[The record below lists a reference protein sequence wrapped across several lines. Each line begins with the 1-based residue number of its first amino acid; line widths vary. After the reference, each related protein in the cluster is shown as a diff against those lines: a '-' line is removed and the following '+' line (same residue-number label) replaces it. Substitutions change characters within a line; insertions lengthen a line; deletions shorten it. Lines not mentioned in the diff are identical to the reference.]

1 MEDHQII
8 SLLWQRSED
17 AIAAL
22 SEKFGSRLQRLAH
35 NILSSDA
42 DAQECV
48 NDTFLALWNTIPP
61 QRPDPL
67 PPYILRL
74 CKNIAIS
81 RLRAATAQKRSGY
94 EVALEELSDV
104 IGADTLEQ
112 SVSARELGQAIDAF
126 LDTLS
131 QDNRVIFLRRHWYGD
146 SVQEIARQLGMS
158 QSNVSVRLYHTRNK
172 LKTYLIKEGLYEQ
185 KAK

>member
-1 MEDHQII
+1 MEDREII
-8 SLLWQRSED
+8 DLLWHRRED
-17 AIAAL
+17 AITAL
-22 SEKFGSRLQRLAH
+22 TDTFGLRLQRLAK
-35 NILSSDA
+35 NILSDEQ
-42 DAQECV
+42 DAQECI
-48 NDTFLALWNTIPP
+48 NDTYLAAWNTIPP

-67 PPYILRL
+67 LPYILRL

-94 EVALEELSDV
+94 EIALDELSDA

-112 SVSARELGQAIDAF
+112 TLSARELGQTIDAF

-131 QDNRVIFLRRHWYGD
+131 KENRVIFLRRHWYGD
-146 SVQEIARQLGMS
+146 SVQEIARQIGIS
-158 QSNVSVRLYHTRNK
+158 QSNVSVRLHHTRNK
-172 LKTYLIKEGLYEQ
+172 LKTYLIEEGLYEQ